1 MSGTVLN
8 NLKIEEKEMEM
19 KVGVRYIVTHDSKNK
34 EFQVGDRVMLYEDG
48 DIGNVTA
55 AGWMP
60 AEWVKEATEGMEVEV
75 DPQWVA
81 AKKEKAEKELKDL
94 EDI

>member
-1 MSGTVLN
+1 VTV
-8 NLKIEEKEMEM
+8 
-19 KVGVRYIVTHDSKNK
+19 
-34 EFQVGDRVMLYEDG
+34 
-48 DIGNVTA
+48 

-60 AEWVKEATEGMEVEV
+60 EELVKESTEGMEVEV

>member
-19 KVGVRYIVTHDSKNK
+19 KVGVQYIVTHSSKNE
-34 EFQVGDRVMLYEDG
+34 EFQVGDRIMLYENG
-48 DIGNVTA
+48 DLGNVTV

-60 AEWVKEATEGMEVEV
+60 EELVKESTEGMEVEV
-75 DPQWVA
+75 DSHWVA

-94 EDI
+94 EAI